1 MSLRPLAVA
10 LLALIAAPA
19 LATTDHPEPT
29 RIVSMNLCLD
39 SVLVELVPR
48 EHILAL
54 SQYSRDPWRSTIA
67 DIAATLPYTNETAE
81 EVVALQPDLVLA
93 SRHSAIATRSALKR
107 VGVRFELFGVP
118 QSIEESNAQIRRL
131 ATLLHRQAEGDALI
145 GRIND
150 AIARAKPAPGERTLT
165 AAIYQPGGL
174 STGANTVTGQLMHI
188 AGMENIAAR
197 YGVNSYRPLPLE
209 LLLSQPPDVLL
220 VGDTTYGAPTHAE
233 RLVHHRAL
241 RALELRMSREPFPA
255 RLLYCAGPAMIEAL
269 DTLVAARR
277 HASTAW
283 LTRAE
288 QNPNDAHRGP
298 GPAPAPA
305 SSRSAQ

>member
-1 MSLRPLAVA
+1 MALRFIALA
-10 LLALIAAPA
+10 LLAAVGSRAFAADS
-19 LATTDHPEPT
+19 ATAVDTYGEPK

-93 SRHSAIATRSALKR
+93 SRHSAIATRNALKR

-118 QSIEESNAQIRRL
+118 QSIDESVAQIRRL
-131 ATLLHRQAEGDALI
+131 ARLLHREAEGEALV
-145 GRIND
+145 GRIH
-150 AIARAKPAPGERTLT
+150 AAVTRARPAPGERKLT

-174 STGANTVTGQLMHI
+174 TTGANSVTGQLMQI
-188 AGMENIAAR
+188 AGLENIAAR

-220 VGDTTYGAPTHAE
+220 VGDTTYGAPTQAE
-233 RLVHHRAL
+233 RIVHHRAL
-241 RALELRMSREPFPA
+241 RALEFRLSREPFPA
-255 RLLYCAGPAMIEAL
+255 RFIYCAGPAMVEAL
-269 DTLVAARR
+269 DALAAARR
-277 HASTAW
+277 HASQGL
-283 LTRAE
+283 LTRS
-288 QNPNDAHRGP
+288 
-298 GPAPAPA
+298 AP
-305 SSRSAQ
+305 